1 MTFIARKILYIG
13 SLEKESNSRKRFL
26 TLQKMGHVVEGIDVD
41 PYIFIQFWL
50 RFHYHLFIGPGIHS
64 LNKDVLK
71 KVQEFQPDILWV
83 DNKPYLKS
91 NTLKKIKYLIP
102 KIKLANIITDDPCGR
117 YGYCWMRVYHT
128 FKNYD
133 IQFVQREVNIA
144 ELKKIG
150 TPRVEICYRSFDPE
164 FHRPIPDIQDQRNN
178 YNVIIGFI
186 GSYEEDREEYLAYL
200 VQHGINIQITGN
212 GWPNGKYWH
221 VLKHYYNGHSVYGE
235 KYVQVINRMDIA
247 LHFLRKANRDQQD
260 SRTFEIPACNVFML
274 AERSPLHQQLFEEGK
289 EVDFFTSKEELL
301 KKVKFYIENK
311 EIRLKM
317 AALAYSRSYQSGYSH
332 ETRLQNVLEIIYSAH
347 LN

>member
-1 MTFIARKILYIG
+1 
-13 SLEKESNSRKRFL
+13 
-26 TLQKMGHVVEGIDVD
+26 MGHVVDGIDVD
-41 PYIFIQFWL
+41 PYIFVPFWL
-50 RFHYHLFIGPGIHS
+50 RFHYHLFIGPGIQS
-64 LNKDVLK
+64 LNNYVLQ

-91 NTLKKIKYLIP
+91 NSLIKIKQWLP
-102 KIKLANIITDDPCGR
+102 NIKLANIITDDPCGK
-117 YGYCWMRVYHT
+117 YGYCWKRVYHT

-164 FHRPIPDIQDQRNN
+164 FHRPIPEIQNQRNN
-178 YNVIIGFI
+178 HNVIIGFI

-212 GWPNGKYWH
+212 GWPNGKYWN
-221 VLKHYYNGHSVYGE
+221 VLKNYYNGQSVFGE
-235 KYVQVINRMDIA
+235 KYVQIINRMDIA

-260 SRTFEIPACNVFML
+260 SRTFEIPACEVFML

-289 EVDFFTSKEELL
+289 EVDFFTSKEELFKKL
-301 KKVKFYIENK
+301 KMYIQNK
-311 EIRLKM
+311 ELRLKM
-317 AALAYSRSYQSGYSH
+317 AKSAYNRSYQSGYQHQS
-332 ETRLQNVLEIIYSAH
+332 RLQNVLEIIYTTPS
-347 LN
+347 N